1 MVVLP
6 SLPTLARTAAIGG
19 FIVIGSAHYF
29 RGRIQD
35 GIKQSEYYQ
44 ESLRIVR
51 ENRGV
56 AHLMGEPIRDG
67 RLDLGDNIN
76 NFCTG
81 KEAQFQVPLKGTKQ
95 TGILYLWASRSDS
108 IQPWC
113 VDRLELSVE
122 DQPGK
127 RILLRKEHTS
137 AEKQTFLDV
146 SSVDPIGSHTDHH
159 QP

>member
-19 FIVIGSAHYF
+19 VIVIGSAHYF

-35 GIKQSEYYQ
+35 GIKQTEYYQ
-44 ESLRIVR
+44 ES
-51 ENRGV
+51 V
-56 AHLMGEPIRDG
+56 AYLMGEPIRDG
-67 RLDLGDNIN
+67 RLDLGDNVN
-76 NFCTG
+76 NFCTE

-95 TGILYLWASRSDS
+95 AGILYLWASRSAGL
-108 IQPWC
+108 QPWS

-127 RILLRKEHTS
+127 RILLRKELTR
-137 AEKQTFLDV
+137 AE
-146 SSVDPIGSHTDHH
+146 
-159 QP
+159 